1 MSAARRRA
9 YRDGLAPSPASGHG
23 VCGSRAGPRSQGPVP
38 RSEEFGLPAGAACVA
53 QARCLVG
60 TLLAGWGL
68 SDEPADDA
76 ILVLSELVTN
86 AIAHSG
92 GSRITCRVHVLGG
105 RVRIEVE
112 DERRGASV
120 PAVREP
126 DVDDQGGRGLLLVSR
141 LSDAWGVGE
150 APDGKGRVVWADVE
164 YEGNGARA

>member
-1 MSAARRRA
+1 MALLPLPHPATGCAA
-9 YRDGLAPSPASGHG
+9 
-23 VCGSRAGPRSQGPVP
+23 QGPAP

-68 SDEPADDA
+68 ADEPADDA

-92 GSRITCRVHVLGG
+92 GSRITCRVQVRGE

-112 DERRGASV
+112 DERRAASV

-126 DVDDQGGRGLLLVSR
+126 DEDDQGGRGLLLVSR

-150 APDGKGRVVWADVE
+150 AADGKGRVVWADLE
-164 YEGNGARA
+164 CGGDETEH

>member
-1 MSAARRRA
+1 MALLPLPHPAMGFAAQ
-9 YRDGLAPSPASGHG
+9 GPA
-23 VCGSRAGPRSQGPVP
+23 PRSQGPAP

-68 SDEPADDA
+68 ADEPADDA

-126 DVDDQGGRGLLLVSR
+126 DADDQGGRGLLLVSR

-150 APDGKGRVVWADVE
+150 AADGKGRVVWADLGHG
-164 YEGNGARA
+164 GNGARA

>member
-1 MSAARRRA
+1 MALLPLPHPAMGCAAQR
-9 YRDGLAPSPASGHG
+9 PA
-23 VCGSRAGPRSQGPVP
+23 P

-68 SDEPADDA
+68 ADEQADDA
-76 ILVLSELVTN
+76 LLVVSELVTN

-92 GSRITCRVHVLGG
+92 GSRITCRVHVRGE

-112 DERRGASV
+112 DERRAASV

-126 DVDDQGGRGLLLVSR
+126 DADDQGGRGLLLVSR

-150 APDGKGRVVWADVE
+150 AADGKGRVVWADLE
-164 YEGNGARA
+164 CGATAARA